1 MILVDFTLL
10 TFFHTLFWPFL
21 RFTATLSHLACQVIG
36 WGPATKRSSL
46 KLDSLSTIFGRFHEM
61 NSSSD
66 VVDSH
71 YSRLHSTWPV
81 PVAPMWALATGIAK
95 PGLGRDAP
103 SLPVAGHQANQT
115 RPGQDRQTRR
125 TLLRM
130 DLIAKAP

>member
-1 MILVDFTLL
+1 
-10 TFFHTLFWPFL
+10 
-21 RFTATLSHLACQVIG
+21 
-36 WGPATKRSSL
+36 
-46 KLDSLSTIFGRFHEM
+46 M

-71 YSRLHSTWPV
+71 YSRRHSTWSV

-103 SLPVAGHQANQT
+103 SLAVAGHQANQT

-130 DLIAKAP
+130 DLIANAP